1 MLDDETK
8 IHDLMLSI
16 SWNGI
21 TATQEMIQ
29 KIDDKAN
36 NTLTFSGVLMALI
49 SGIVVGFIDKIH
61 PLIIILLIVD
71 LFLLSVGMYY
81 AFNTIW
87 LKKQE
92 LLDVLTTFKSLD
104 LSNSSQATIDF
115 CLSIA
120 VWQNKSKKIVDYK
133 SAHLLKSMTFIMIGF
148 LFLNAI
154 AIISAVWYFL
164 PILCNLM

>member
-21 TATQEMIQ
+21 TATQEIIQ

-36 NTLTFSGVLMALI
+36 NTLTFTGVLMALI
-49 SGIVVGFIDKIH
+49 SGILVGFIDKIH
-61 PLIIILLIVD
+61 PLIISFLIVD
-71 LFLLSVGMYY
+71 LFLLSMGMYY

-115 CLSIA
+115 SLSIA
-120 VWQNKSKKIVDYK
+120 AWQNKSKKVVDWK
-133 SAHLLKSMTFIMIGF
+133 SAHLLKSMTFIMIAF
-148 LFLNAI
+148 IFLNVI
-154 AIISAVWYFL
+154 AIISAGWYL
-164 PILCNLM
+164 IPILCNLM